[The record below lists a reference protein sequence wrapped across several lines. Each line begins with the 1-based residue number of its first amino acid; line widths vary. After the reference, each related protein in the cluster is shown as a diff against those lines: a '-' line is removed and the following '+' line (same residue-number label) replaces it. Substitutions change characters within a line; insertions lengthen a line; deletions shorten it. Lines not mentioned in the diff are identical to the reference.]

1 MIYYTIWVSNCSATY
16 FKNHFEVVCF
26 HLVKPLQMLATLTR
40 RPDEEM
46 LEILAYR
53 TVAFVH
59 FADQNWI
66 PKTVYCIR
74 CVMVYKVGF
83 TNCNVKIA
91 PLLASM
97 VLNHYIKLFRTVADR
112 HNGILMSLL
121 LLVAETIIV
130 GDEEFWL
137 EPKGTGS
144 QCRFLCCNRM
154 PK

>member
-1 MIYYTIWVSNCSATY
+1 MIYYTIWVSNCSVTY

-26 HLVKPLQMLATLTR
+26 HLVKPLQMLATLTIS
-40 RPDEEM
+40 PDEEM

-66 PKTVYCIR
+66 PKTDYCIR
-74 CVMVYKVGF
+74 CVMVCKVGF
-83 TNCNVKIA
+83 TNCNVQIA

-97 VLNHYIKLFRTVADR
+97 VVTYYIKLFRTVADR

-121 LLVAETIIV
+121 LLVAETII
-130 GDEEFWL
+130 DYPIL
-137 EPKGTGS
+137 
-144 QCRFLCCNRM
+144 RFSV
-154 PK
+154 